1 MLQRMQSLYLSLTTI
16 FAMLLFKGD
25 FVKIIDK
32 TGIGFVIRFNGI
44 YQFDGV
50 SDPILMH
57 RLLPLSALTIIIPV
71 MSVAAIFMYKK
82 RKLQM
87 TVVMIIMILAA
98 ATAGL
103 ITYYSATTAV
113 RTDAAFIPLAKFY
126 LIPPIVIFA
135 LLAYR
140 GIRRDENLVSSYHRL
155 R

>member
-1 MLQRMQSLYLSLTTI
+1 MQSLYLSLTTI
-16 FAMLLFKGD
+16 FALLLFKGD
-25 FVKIIDK
+25 LIKIIDK
-32 TGIGFVIRFNGI
+32 TGIAFVVRFNGI

-50 SDPILMH
+50 SDPILMN

-71 MSVAAIFMYKK
+71 MTVAAIFMYKN

-87 TVVMIIMILAA
+87 TVVMIIMILTAA
-98 ATAGL
+98 MAGL
-103 ITYYSATTAV
+103 IIYYSATTAV
-113 RTDAAFIPLAKFY
+113 RAGVAFIPSAKLY
-126 LIPPIVIFA
+126 LVPLIVLFA

>member
-1 MLQRMQSLYLSLTTI
+1 MQSLYLSLTTI

-98 ATAGL
+98 ATAG
-103 ITYYSATTAV
+103 S
-113 RTDAAFIPLAKFY
+113 
-126 LIPPIVIFA
+126 
-135 LLAYR
+135 
-140 GIRRDENLVSSYHRL
+140 
-155 R
+155 